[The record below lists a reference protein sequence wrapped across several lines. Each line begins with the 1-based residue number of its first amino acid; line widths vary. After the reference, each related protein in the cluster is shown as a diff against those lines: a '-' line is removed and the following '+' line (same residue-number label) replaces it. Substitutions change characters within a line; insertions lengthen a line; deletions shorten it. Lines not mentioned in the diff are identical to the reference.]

1 MNARSL
7 RNKSADFV
15 CYVGSSRADI
25 VTITETWLTTD
36 DTVHRVAITPP
47 GYKLLDCPRSGR
59 AGGGNALLV
68 RDNISVSMVDAGEQ
82 KSFEFSEWIVKHGSH
97 KLRTFV
103 IYRPPYSSNHPV
115 TSNVFF
121 DEFASYLESIVM
133 SSQPLLIA
141 VDFNIHVDVPNDP
154 NRVSLLELLESM
166 GLQQHVVTPTHE
178 SGHTLD
184 LIITRQCDSVLSSVP
199 VSDYFLSD
207 HCSLLCDL
215 VVSLRTG
222 SRLRGAQQIYRSR
235 SAGNEVRSAEEGEP
249 ARILLNRGLDQC
261 HIHQQ

>member
-1 MNARSL
+1 MNLSIASVLKSNGILRYRGCRAGRRKIPVRISDRPDKAYSNKNSIFRSLVDIPIVSAVSGQQRHAGHQLKFCCLNARSL

-59 AGGGNALLV
+59 AGGGTALLV
-68 RDNISVSMVDAGEQ
+68 RDNIFVSKVDAGEQ

-97 KLRTFV
+97 KLRTIV

-121 DEFASYLESIVM
+121 DDFASYLESIVM
-133 SSQPLLIA
+133 SSEPPINSGR
-141 VDFNIHVDVPNDP
+141 F
-154 NRVSLLELLESM
+154 
-166 GLQQHVVTPTHE
+166 QHP
-178 SGHTLD
+178 
-184 LIITRQCDSVLSSVP
+184 C
-199 VSDYFLSD
+199 
-207 HCSLLCDL
+207 
-215 VVSLRTG
+215 
-222 SRLRGAQQIYRSR
+222 
-235 SAGNEVRSAEEGEP
+235 
-249 ARILLNRGLDQC
+249 
-261 HIHQQ
+261 